1 MVTKKPNSLPSAI
14 FIMGP
19 TASGK
24 TDLAMA
30 LRQYLPVDIISVDSA
45 QIYRNLDIGSAK
57 ADAATLR
64 KHPHRMI
71 DIRDPSHAY
80 SVAEFVVEARQHM
93 ANITAAGR
101 IPLLVGGTM
110 LSFKM
115 LFDGLSDLPEADQKV
130 RQEIQLQADSVG
142 WGMVYRE
149 LQKVDPLTASKLHP
163 NHSQRIQR
171 ALEVYKLT
179 GVPLSTLQLESRG
192 MGVNKD
198 YNVVQIAMMASN
210 RTLLHARIEERF
222 HCMIEQG
229 LLAEVQSLY
238 HRGDLT
244 LDLPSIRA
252 AGYQQ
257 LWRHLNGEYSLDDA
271 VQKAIFARRQLAKRQ
286 ITWLKK
292 WSGSHEVYID
302 DQKRCYSSGII
313 CNESLKIF
321 RQHLILPALHTGM
334 VY

>member
-1 MVTKKPNSLPSAI
+1 MVKQLPSSLPSAI

-24 TDLAMA
+24 TDLAMG

-45 QIYRNLDIGSAK
+45 QIYRSLDIGSAK

-64 KHPHRMI
+64 KHPHRLI
-71 DIRDPSHAY
+71 DIRDPSQAY
-80 SVAEFVVEARQHM
+80 SVAEFVVQARQHM
-93 ANITAAGR
+93 ADITAAGR

-110 LSFKM
+110 LYFKM
-115 LFDGLSDLPEADQKV
+115 LLDGLSELPEADQKI
-130 RQEIQLQADSVG
+130 RQEIQIQADSVG

-171 ALEVYKLT
+171 ALEVYRLT
-179 GVPLSTLQLESRG
+179 GVPLSKLQLKG
-192 MGVNKD
+192 KDTGVNKD
-198 YNVVQIAMMASN
+198 YNIVQIAMMVSN
-210 RTLLHARIEERF
+210 RTLLHTRIEDRF
-222 HCMIEQG
+222 HSMMGSG

-238 HRGDLT
+238 NRGDLT

-257 LWRHLNGEYSLDDA
+257 LWRHLNGEYSLEDA
-271 VQKAIFARRQLAKRQ
+271 VKKAIFASRQLAKRQ

-292 WSGSHEVYID
+292 WSGSHELYID
-302 DQKRCYSSGII
+302 DQKRCYSSRII
-313 CNESLKIF
+313 CDESLKIL
-321 RQHLILPALHTGM
+321 RQHLILQ
-334 VY
+334 